1 MMTSD
6 KETSGQRRRAVEAA
20 LTESHQDLYRFLKRK
35 IGNDADARD
44 VLQEFYLKAL
54 TRFADLKDEDRLR
67 GWLSRV
73 LRSTIAD
80 HFRDRKRN
88 SDLLASYGANA
99 ELLFGEEELD
109 LVICA
114 CLYKLLPTLNSGYAE
129 IIWRAD
135 LIGEERSAIAEDL
148 GVSEAAFRVKL
159 HRARRAMRERLEQ
172 TCHTCLEHG
181 YLQCACPGSGSKAR
195 RYDPGAWAGQAVSR
209 LGARPRF

>member
-1 MMTSD
+1 MTSD
-6 KETSGQRRRAVEAA
+6 KAPSRQRRRAVEAA

-44 VLQEFYLKAL
+44 VLQDFYVKAL
-54 TRFADLKDEDRLR
+54 TRFSDLKDEDRLR
-67 GWLSRV
+67 GWLSQV

-80 HFRDRKRN
+80 HFRDRKRT
-88 SDLLASYGANA
+88 SDLLASYAANA

-109 LVICA
+109 FVICA
-114 CLYKLLPTLNSGYAE
+114 CLYKMLPTLSPGYADL
-129 IIWRAD
+129 IWRAD

-148 GVSEAAFRVKL
+148 GLSEAALRVKL

-181 YLQCACPGSGSKAR
+181 YFQCACQGSGNKVHR
-195 RYDPGAWAGQAVSR
+195 
-209 LGARPRF
+209 